1 VGASALAP
9 YLYDLP
15 VRFMAVRGPS
25 DTPSMRIEPASIAK
39 EQLCVGDGPEELR
52 NAGEGRRIEPDQRH
66 CRVTGEA
73 GDEKTLIG
81 HEVAFLV
88 RSTRSGPL
96 PLSARA
102 IFLALAR
109 QVPDPSH
116 PEILVENPYRFWSD
130 IDPAL
135 PSDPIRVLGPAPSS
149 QPGSALLAV
158 LLQRGCHRVLP
169 QATEESQCQ
178 SVRGDDVYVEM
189 PEYGPSLVR
198 ELASHPTWLGLL
210 NLELLA
216 QSRNELAVSPVD
228 DVAPAAQSVLSGAY
242 PAARSLYLYVRT
254 SDLRSLPVLGNLVFR
269 YRQQL
274 ENRQIGGPETALVS
288 SQELQSQL
296 PLP

>member
-15 VRFMAVRGPS
+15 LRFMAVHGTS
-25 DTPSMRIEPASIAK
+25 DAPGMRIEPVSIAQ
-39 EQLCVGDGPEELR
+39 EQLCDGDGPEEPR
-52 NAGEGRRIEPDQRH
+52 TAGERRRIEPGQRR

-88 RSTRSGPL
+88 RAVRSGPL

-116 PEILVENPYRFWSD
+116 PEILVENPYRLWSD
-130 IDPAL
+130 IDPTL

-149 QPGSALLAV
+149 QPGSALLSV
-158 LLQRGCHRVLP
+158 LMQPGCHRVLP
-169 QATEESQCQ
+169 RATEESQCQ
-178 SVRGDDVYVEM
+178 SVRGDDVYIEV
-189 PEYGPSLVR
+189 PEYGTSVVR
-198 ELASHPTWLGLL
+198 ELATHPTWLGLL
-210 NLELLA
+210 NLELL
-216 QSRNELAVSPVD
+216 RVNRGELAVSPVD

-274 ENRQIGGPETALVS
+274 ENREIGGPETALVS

-296 PLP
+296 PSP